1 MSTVA
6 VEVVYRGIFQKTLAR
21 NIVRTIVFAARKEG
35 KIGTAFGRYGDS
47 PERNGIPAKQ
57 FAIVSDSPEELEEN
71 LAVYEAREV
80 DVTINVDDTMC
91 KGIESWA
98 WYGLQPINAL
108 TKPGGTLIVT
118 SRQEADA
125 LIEDIHQKDSA
136 YNLSIVPATTS
147 FSGLWVYKDDHT
159 DVRILGAL
167 ARVCPELVSLDSM
180 LAALE
185 DQDWGGLKLT
195 SARNSFDRT
204 TQRPVEPGEGNDD
217 TPFSFDLLGWRDM
230 EDGLVIRGID
240 DATGFRG
247 GSLGE
252 SYDPINSPADG
263 GEQGY
268 QPTRNSVFKKFSTR
282 SMRPVI
288 NFETCI
294 KCTLCWLQCPDTCF
308 DVTPDGLYDANMEAC
323 CGCAVCEAVCPV
335 ADCITMV
342 NEAEFND
349 NNSQWEHWTRDKDGY
364 KKWMTQLIEVQKAH
378 DADSERSHGYHSPGK
393 YESESES
400 EVALTGDDD

>member
-118 SRQEADA
+118 SRQTADA

-136 YNLSIVPATTS
+136 YNLAIVPASTS

-185 DQDWGGLKLT
+185 DQGWGGLKLT
-195 SARNSFDRT
+195 SARNTHDRLAS
-204 TQRPVEPGEGNDD
+204 RPVEPGEGSEDE
-217 TPFSFDLLGWRDM
+217 PFSFELPGWKSM
-230 EDGLVIRGID
+230 EEGLVIRGVEGG
-240 DATGFRG
+240 AGFRG
-247 GSLGE
+247 GSLSEG
-252 SYDPINSPADG
+252 YDPINSNAAGDTSY
-263 GEQGY
+263 E
-268 QPTRNSVFKKFSTR
+268 PTRSAVFKKFSTR

-288 NFETCI
+288 NFDTCI

-349 NNSQWEHWTRDKDGY
+349 NNSQWEHWTQDKDSY
-364 KKWMTQLIEVQKAH
+364 HKWMSDLIQVQKEK
-378 DADSERSHGYHSPGK
+378 DATRSHGYHSPGT
-393 YESESES
+393 YEAESEA

>member
-21 NIVRTIVFAARKEG
+21 NIVRSIVFAARKEG

-118 SRQEADA
+118 SRQPADA
-125 LIEDIHQKDSA
+125 LIEDIHQKDTA
-136 YNLSIVPATTS
+136 YNLAIVPAS
-147 FSGLWVYKDDHT
+147 VSYSGLWVYKDDHT

-167 ARVCPELVSLDSM
+167 AKACPELVSIDSM
-180 LAALE
+180 VAAIA
-185 DQDWGGLKLT
+185 DQDWGDLKQT
-195 SARNSFDRT
+195 SARNTFDRVT
-204 TQRPVEPGEGNDD
+204 FRPVEPGEGSADE
-217 TPFSFDLLGWRDM
+217 PFSFDLPGWRDM
-230 EDGLVIRGID
+230 EEGLVIRGVEPGG
-240 DATGFRG
+240 GFRG
-247 GSLGE
+247 SNE
-252 SYDPINSPADG
+252 
-263 GEQGY
+263 GY
-268 QPTRNSVFKKFSTR
+268 EPTRSAVFKKFSTR
-282 SMRPVI
+282 AMRPVI
-288 NFETCI
+288 NFDTCI

-308 DVTPDGLYDANMEAC
+308 DVTPEGLYDANMEAC
-323 CGCAVCEAVCPV
+323 CGCGVCEAVCPV
-335 ADCITMV
+335 PDCVTMV

-349 NNSQWEHWTRDKDGY
+349 NNSQYEHWIQDKDGY
-364 KKWMTQLIEVQKAH
+364 NRWMTELIQVQKEKE
-378 DADSERSHGYHSPGK
+378 ADRSHGYHSPGK
-393 YESESES
+393 YESESE
-400 EVALTGDDD
+400 VALTGDDD

>member
-1 MSTVA
+1 M
-6 VEVVYRGIFQKTLAR
+6 
-21 NIVRTIVFAARKEG
+21 
-35 KIGTAFGRYGDS
+35 
-47 PERNGIPAKQ
+47 
-57 FAIVSDSPEELEEN
+57 
-71 LAVYEAREV
+71 YEAREV

-118 SRQEADA
+118 SRQTADA

-136 YNLSIVPATTS
+136 YNLAIVPASTS

-185 DQDWGGLKLT
+185 DQGWGGLKLT
-195 SARNSFDRT
+195 SARNTHDRLVT
-204 TQRPVEPGEGNDD
+204 RPVEPGEGSEDEL
-217 TPFSFDLLGWRDM
+217 FSFDLPGWKSM
-230 EDGLVIRGID
+230 EEGLVIKGVEGG
-240 DATGFRG
+240 TGFRG

-252 SYDPINSPADG
+252 GYDPINSNAAGDTSY
-263 GEQGY
+263 E
-268 QPTRNSVFKKFSTR
+268 PTRNAVFKKFSTR

-288 NFETCI
+288 NFDTCI

-349 NNSQWEHWTRDKDGY
+349 NNSQWEHWTKDKDSY
-364 KKWMTQLIEVQKAH
+364 HKWMSDLVQVQKEK
-378 DADSERSHGYHSPGK
+378 DATRSHGYHSPGT
-393 YESESES
+393 YEAESEA

>member
-125 LIEDIHQKDSA
+125 LIEDIHQKDTA
-136 YNLSIVPATTS
+136 FNLAIVPASTS

-180 LAALE
+180 LAALD
-185 DQDWGGLKLT
+185 DQGWGGLKLT
-195 SARNSFDRT
+195 SARNTHDRLAT
-204 TQRPVEPGEGNDD
+204 RPVEPGEGSEDE
-217 TPFSFDLLGWRDM
+217 PFSFDLPGWTTM
-230 EDGLVIRGID
+230 EEGLVIKGVEHGG
-240 DATGFRG
+240 GFRG
-247 GSLGE
+247 SPLDPN
-252 SYDPINSPADG
+252 YDPIRSNTVSD
-263 GEQGY
+263 QGY
-268 QPTRNSVFKKFSTR
+268 EPTRNAVFKKFSTR
-282 SMRPVI
+282 SMRPVV
-288 NFETCI
+288 NFDTCI

-335 ADCITMV
+335 PDCITMV

-349 NNSQWEHWTRDKDGY
+349 NNSQWEHWTQDKDGY
-364 KKWMTQLIEVQKAH
+364 HNWMAELIQIQKDK
-378 DADSERSHGYHSPGK
+378 DATRSHGYHSPGT
-393 YESESES
+393 YESESEA